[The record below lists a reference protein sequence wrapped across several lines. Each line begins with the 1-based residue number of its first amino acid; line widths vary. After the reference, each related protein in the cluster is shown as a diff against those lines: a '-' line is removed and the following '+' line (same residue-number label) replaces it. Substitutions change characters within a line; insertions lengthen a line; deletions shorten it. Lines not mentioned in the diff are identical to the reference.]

1 MRDPRGEIV
10 APVSNRASVGRR
22 FRFVALL
29 AAAVWLTSLPAPAQ
43 AQARK
48 PIPPSTLKYP
58 LEWSFTT
65 PPPRGAVTP
74 GSACEVAE
82 EYVNQINASRPAMHI
97 SELFAEDGVVFQGGG
112 KLLRGRQ
119 EIHGFYSAT
128 DAGSA
133 VIPIAF
139 IDNGAECVMEIAI
152 QGYGANQPFRMAGSR
167 HFTIT
172 PDRKIARLLFFDYAN
187 VPPSTGRQGK
197 PLSPSTPQTQQ
208 GK

>member
-1 MRDPRGEIV
+1 MRDPIGEIV
-10 APVSNRASVGRR
+10 APVSSRSSVGLRVG
-22 FRFVALL
+22 FVAWL
-29 AAAVWLTSLPAPAQ
+29 AAAVCLTWWPTPAQ

-74 GSACEVAE
+74 DSACEVAE
-82 EYVNQINASRPAMHI
+82 EYVNQINASRPAMRI
-97 SELFAEDGVVFQGGG
+97 SELFAEDGIVFQGGG
-112 KLLRGRQ
+112 KMLRGRK

-128 DAGSA
+128 DAVAA

-152 QGYGANQPFRMAGSR
+152 QGYGVNQPFRMAGSR

-187 VPPSTGRQGK
+187 VAPSTGRQGK